1 MYFWAIDFVS
11 LVMGIAICRME
22 GIKHSPGDI
31 YWSPRQMTQGP
42 LLIVCRTIDIYV
54 NERIA
59 MMRREVYMYIP
70 PFHPFMQRSLTK
82 WSGLEIRTVSLSL
95 YLSITHSLHP
105 LMGFRPSKDIH
116 RRLLFNLKKKKRNYL
131 EGWISG

>member
-22 GIKHSPGDI
+22 GIKRSPDDI
-31 YWSPRQMTQGP
+31 YWSPHQITQGP

-54 NERIA
+54 NEGIA

-70 PFHPFMQRSLTK
+70 PSHPFMLQSDKAKWTGNQDSL
-82 WSGLEIRTVSLSL
+82 SFPLSL
-95 YLSITHSLHP
+95 YHTLSLSIRWRDLSRART
-105 LMGFRPSKDIH
+105 FIED
-116 RRLLFNLKKKKRNYL
+116 
-131 EGWISG
+131 